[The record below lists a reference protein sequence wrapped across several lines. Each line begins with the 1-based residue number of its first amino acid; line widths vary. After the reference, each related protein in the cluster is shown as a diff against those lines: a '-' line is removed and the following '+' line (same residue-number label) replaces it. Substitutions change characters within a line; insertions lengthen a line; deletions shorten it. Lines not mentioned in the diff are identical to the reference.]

1 MKKFNALKYLIIPG
15 LLVILLVAWPAL
27 ASNESSDITVIIDG
41 LQMETDVSPVIMNNR
56 TMVPFR
62 AVSETLGLQV
72 SWVPERK
79 TVVVTGEELVVE
91 MTIGSI
97 TATVNGI
104 PYNLDSTPVIVSGRT
119 LVPLRF
125 VSERFGCSVAW
136 DAGLR
141 QVSIQTPPGDMDVTG
156 YYALGDTATSSW
168 DDLFAA
174 AYPEKTTGNTDLINT
189 VALGWYSLDEN
200 GSLLTRS
207 TTGWQ
212 RPQGWEDVVEAAR
225 QYDLRTEMVVHMTD
239 SNARIRSLLQN
250 EPAMDEAIRQIAR
263 EAVKYGA
270 VNLDMEGLG
279 WQDTPEEQKRVQGE
293 FNRFIE
299 ALAAELKQGGIE
311 LTLSLHP
318 LNSAY
323 KGYDYQALGKAADRI
338 IVMAYDYGG
347 NPEPADKVLEAVK
360 MAAAVVPA
368 DKLILGISLPSEN
381 TVSLRTKVGIAK
393 RNQLKG
399 IALWRLG
406 LISDEMWAELHR
418 NIIARR

>member
-15 LLVILLVAWPAL
+15 LLIILLVAWPAL
-27 ASNESSDITVIIDG
+27 ASNESSDITVTIDG
-41 LQMETDVSPVIMNNR
+41 LQLETDVAPVIVNNR
-56 TMVPFR
+56 TMVPIR
-62 AVSETLGLQV
+62 AVSEALGLQV
-72 SWVPERK
+72 GWVPEQK

-91 MTIGSI
+91 MTIGNS

-104 PYNLDSTPVIVSGRT
+104 PYSLDSAPVIVSGRT

-141 QVSIQTPPGDMDVTG
+141 QVSILTPPKDMEVTC

-168 DDLFAA
+168 EDLFEAP
-174 AYPEKTTGNTDLINT
+174 YPEKKTGNTDLMNT

-239 SNARIRSLLQN
+239 SNARIISLLRSN
-250 EPAMDEAIRQIAR
+250 SACDEAVRQIAH
-263 EAVKYGA
+263 EAGQYDA
-270 VNLDMEGLG
+270 VNLDLEGLG
-279 WQDTPEEQKRVQGE
+279 WKDTPEEQKRVQGE
-293 FNRFIE
+293 FTRFIE
-299 ALAAELKQGGIE
+299 ELAAELGQSGIE

-323 KGYDYQALGKAADRI
+323 KGYDYDALGKAADRI

-347 NPEPADKVLEAVK
+347 NPEPADKVLEAVQL
-360 MAAAVVPA
+360 AAAVVPA
-368 DKLILGISLPSEN
+368 DKLILGISLPNEN
-381 TVSLRTKVGIAK
+381 TASLPTKIGIAK
-393 RNQLKG
+393 RYQLKG

-406 LISDEMWAELHR
+406 LVSDEMWDELHR
-418 NIIARR
+418 NIVARR